1 MPDGPLIR
9 RISRERLFRIFKD
22 PDLVKLFEDVLY
34 AVGTTLP
41 DVAQEVQA
49 NLDLHVA
56 DTTDA
61 HQASAIG
68 STPSGGITANNVQ
81 GAIVEIATALGLLG
95 TMSTQAA
102 SSVAITGGTISGGT
116 IGLASGS
123 LGYATGNGGGVAQI
137 TSKAT
142 GVTLNKPS
150 GEIVMDAA
158 ALAADTAV
166 TFTLTNSTIA
176 AGDLIVINH
185 VAGGTFGAYTCDA
198 RAAAGSAEIMLRN
211 LTAGSLSEAV
221 VLGFAVIKG
230 ATS

>member
-9 RISRERLFRIFKD
+9 QISRERLFRIFKD

-41 DVAQEVQA
+41 DVADAVQA
-49 NLDLHVA
+49 NLDLHIA

-68 STPSGGITANNVQ
+68 STPSGVITANNVQ
-81 GAIVEIATALGLLG
+81 GALVEIAAALGLLG
-95 TMSTQAA
+95 SMSTQSSA
-102 SSVAITGGTISGGT
+102 SVAITGGSISGGT

-123 LGYATGNGGGVAQI
+123 LGYATGNGGAVTQL

-142 GVTLNKPS
+142 GVTLNRPS
-150 GEIVMDAA
+150 GEITMDAA

-166 TFTLTNSTIA
+166 TFTLTNSRIA
-176 AGDLIVINH
+176 AGDRIVINH
-185 VAGGTFGAYTCDA
+185 VSGGTFGAYACDA

-230 ATS
+230 ATA